1 MLPPTDGVFIEW
13 LALKYSQCAPAVNP
27 GLSPTDSTCAY
38 TVNAG
43 AERGIPLGRIYA
55 LIMLRGMRDETGG
68 PNVRTRLVALLAAV
82 GLLVVTAP
90 VVVPLVRWIADQ
102 IW

>member
-1 MLPPTDGVFIEW
+1 
-13 LALKYSQCAPAVNP
+13 
-27 GLSPTDSTCAY
+27 
-38 TVNAG
+38 
-43 AERGIPLGRIYA
+43 
-55 LIMLRGMRDETGG
+55 MLRGMRDETGG

-90 VVVPLVRWIADQ
+90 AVIRLVQWIAAQ

>member
-1 MLPPTDGVFIEW
+1 M
-13 LALKYSQCAPAVNP
+13 P
-27 GLSPTDSTCAY
+27 G
-38 TVNAG
+38 TVNAR
-43 AERGIPLGRIYA
+43 AERGIPRGRTYA
-55 LIMLRGMRDETGG
+55 LTMLRRMRDETGG
-68 PNVRTRLVALLAAV
+68 PNIKTRLVALLAAV